1 MTHRVFPGLRDL
13 DDITTTTAIPQCPVK
28 HSPSGQHFV
37 LGHPEVA
44 QAAAAPD
51 TFSASVSPRVSVPNS
66 MDGAEH
72 AAYRTIIDSYFT
84 AARMATFEPT
94 CRAITRDLMSQ
105 LTFGAPTD
113 VMDTLAQPFANR
125 VQSAFM
131 GWPTTLQ
138 RPLEE
143 WVRKNHAATRA
154 QDRAAM
160 IRVATEFDGY
170 IVEQLQV
177 RRNNPTMTDVTADLV
192 RETRDGVPL
201 TDEQLVSLI
210 RNWTVGELATI
221 AASVGI
227 IVAWLA
233 AHPRESAQVRDLH
246 ALGLDMAVVSDE
258 ILRLHSPFLAS
269 RRRTTTDT
277 TVAGDMI
284 AAESRVNLMWATA
297 NLDPRAFPNP
307 LDFDPLRNQDAN
319 VLYGHGTHYC
329 PGKPLAH
336 LELRIILDELFT
348 HTTHI
353 TPAWDGDLP
362 RQALYPTAGFTEV
375 PVILHR
381 THG

>member
-1 MTHRVFPGLRDL
+1 
-13 DDITTTTAIPQCPVK
+13 
-28 HSPSGQHFV
+28 
-37 LGHPEVA
+37 
-44 QAAAAPD
+44 
-51 TFSASVSPRVSVPNS
+51 
-66 MDGAEH
+66 
-72 AAYRTIIDSYFT
+72 
-84 AARMATFEPT
+84 
-94 CRAITRDLMSQ
+94 
-105 LTFGAPTD
+105 
-113 VMDTLAQPFANR
+113 
-125 VQSAFM
+125 QSAFM

-277 TVAGDMI
+277 TVA
-284 AAESRVNLMWATA
+284 
-297 NLDPRAFPNP
+297 
-307 LDFDPLRNQDAN
+307 
-319 VLYGHGTHYC
+319 
-329 PGKPLAH
+329 
-336 LELRIILDELFT
+336 
-348 HTTHI
+348 
-353 TPAWDGDLP
+353 
-362 RQALYPTAGFTEV
+362 
-375 PVILHR
+375 
-381 THG
+381 